1 MHLVVNK
8 IKSESKVNRNL
19 LITVLLNI
27 FISIAELIGGIL
39 SNSLALISDAIHN
52 FSDGLAIAITYASQK
67 ISNKQSNQS
76 NTFGYKR
83 IQILSAL
90 FNAVTLIA
98 ICIFLLFEAYQR
110 FLNPEP
116 VQSVPMFIVASIGLI
131 ANIIGVFLLKDK
143 GIIINEPSVVAVNNK
158 TGQILAIGEEA
169 KKMVGKTPSYIT
181 ATRPLVNGVISD
193 FEVTEQM
200 LKYFIEKASASS
212 KKLFGIGGFSRV
224 IIGIPC
230 GVTEVERKAV
240 RDAAKNAGARTVFL
254 IEEPL
259 ASAIGA
265 KLQIQEAGG
274 NFIVDIGGGTT
285 EVAVISLGGIVVS
298 RSLRVAGD
306 KLNDDIIQFAQKE
319 YKLLIGE
326 RTAEHIKISIG
337 SAMPSK
343 EKKEMAMRGRNL
355 VTGLPEEVVIFNDD
369 VQRALERSV
378 RQIVSAI
385 KTTIEETPPELLA
398 DVMTDGIFLA
408 GGGSMLKDLDVLIS
422 KETKMP
428 CKIVD
433 DPLTSVV
440 RGAGIALENIETLSE
455 VMSKDNEEEAFT

>member
-1 MHLVVNK
+1 MLK
-8 IKSESKVNRNL
+8 RIKGLFS
-19 LITVLLNI
+19 
-27 FISIAELIGGIL
+27 FL
-39 SNSLALISDAIHN
+39 SLDMAIDLGTANSLV
-52 FSDGLAIAITYASQK
+52 Y
-67 ISNKQSNQS
+67 
-76 NTFGYKR
+76 
-83 IQILSAL
+83 
-90 FNAVTLIA
+90 V
-98 ICIFLLFEAYQR
+98 
-110 FLNPEP
+110 
-116 VQSVPMFIVASIGLI
+116 
-131 ANIIGVFLLKDK
+131 KDR

-169 KKMVGKTPSYIT
+169 KKMVGRTPSYIT

-200 LKYFIEKASASS
+200 LKYFIEKAVSGN
-212 KKLFGIGGFSRV
+212 KKILGFLGYSPRV

-265 KLQIQEAGG
+265 KLPIQEAGG

-285 EVAVISLGGIVVS
+285 EVAVISLGGIVAY

-326 RTAEHIKISIG
+326 RTAEYIKINIG
-337 SAMPSK
+337 SALPLK
-343 EKKEMAMRGRNL
+343 EKKEVPMRGRNL
-355 VTGLPEEVVIFNDD
+355 ITGLPEEVVVFNDD
-369 VQRALERSV
+369 IQRALERSV
-378 RQIVSAI
+378 NQIIFAV

-398 DVMTDGIFLA
+398 DVMTNGIFLA
-408 GGGSMLKDLDVLIS
+408 GGGSLLKGLDVLIS
-422 KETKMP
+422 RETKMP
-428 CKIVD
+428 CRIID

-440 RGAGIALENIETLSE
+440 RGCGLALENIDTLQNLVE
-455 VMSKDNEEEAFT
+455 PDEEWGAPI

>member
-1 MHLVVNK
+1 MFK
-8 IKSESKVNRNL
+8 RIKNL
-19 LITVLLNI
+19 
-27 FISIAELIGGIL
+27 FSFL
-39 SNSLALISDAIHN
+39 SLDMAIDLGTANSLV
-52 FSDGLAIAITYASQK
+52 Y
-67 ISNKQSNQS
+67 
-76 NTFGYKR
+76 
-83 IQILSAL
+83 
-90 FNAVTLIA
+90 V
-98 ICIFLLFEAYQR
+98 
-110 FLNPEP
+110 
-116 VQSVPMFIVASIGLI
+116 
-131 ANIIGVFLLKDK
+131 KDR

-169 KKMVGKTPSYIT
+169 RKMVGRTPAYIT

-200 LKYFIEKASASS
+200 LKYFIEKAVADS
-212 KKLFGIGGFSRV
+212 KKWFGFGYMPRV

-265 KLQIQEAGG
+265 KLPIQEAGG

-285 EVAVISLGGIVVS
+285 EVAVISLGGIVAF
-298 RSLRVAGD
+298 RSLRIAGD

-326 RTAEHIKISIG
+326 RTAEFIKINIG
-337 SAMPSK
+337 SALPLIAKKDMP
-343 EKKEMAMRGRNL
+343 MRGRNL
-355 VTGLPEEVVIFNDD
+355 VTGLPEEVVVFNDD
-369 VQRALERSV
+369 IQRALERSV
-378 RQIVSAI
+378 RQIIAAI

-398 DVMTDGIFLA
+398 DVMTNGIYLA
-408 GGGSMLKDLDVLIS
+408 GGGSLLKGLDVLIAR
-422 KETKMP
+422 ETKMP
-428 CKIVD
+428 CKIID

-440 RGAGIALENIETLSE
+440 RGCGIALENIETLTSMVE
-455 VMSKDNEEEAFT
+455 KEEEWAIA